1 MSDLTLPERSL
12 TVQVMS
18 GRAPKAPNRLKA
30 LLPYAFVILPAAYL
44 LVFMFWPLGKQIY
57 LSLTRTRL
65 VNPNRSTFIG
75 LGNYE
80 RLFGSPEF
88 YSVLKITITY
98 SVMAVILGVAVGL
111 VAALAL
117 NRPFRGRTTVRG
129 ILLFGWAVPNVA
141 TALVWLWIF
150 NERSGILNTVVTG
163 LGFDRISWLASTEMA
178 LPSIL
183 LVTVWQ
189 VAPFV
194 MLVMLAALQSVPE
207 EVKEAAVVDGA
218 DKFNVFKAVTLPHI
232 LPTLQLV
239 SLLVMVWSIR
249 RFDIIF
255 LLTGGGPLGSTSTLV
270 VKLRQVA
277 FENYDLGLSSA
288 YGVVGLVL
296 ALSVAALHALFNLR
310 RQKASSR

>member
-1 MSDLTLPERSL
+1 MSDQALLERPAA
-12 TVQVMS
+12 VPAAMS
-18 GRAPKAPNRLKA
+18 RKGRGSQELAR

-44 LVFMFWPLGKQIY
+44 LVFMFYPLGRQVY

-65 VNPNRSTFIG
+65 ANPNRSQFIG
-75 LGNYE
+75 FGNYE
-80 RLFGSPEF
+80 RLFGNPEF
-88 YSVLKITITY
+88 YSVLKITLTY
-98 SVMAVILGVAVGL
+98 SVMAVVLGVAVGMI
-111 VAALAL
+111 AALAL
-117 NRPFRGRTTVRG
+117 NRPFRGRTLVRG

-141 TALVWLWIF
+141 AALVWLWIF
-150 NERSGILNTVVTG
+150 NERSGILNTIVTG
-163 LGFDRISWLASTEMA
+163 LGLERISWLTSTDMA

-207 EVKEAAVVDGA
+207 EVKEAAVIDGA
-218 DKFNVFKAVTLPHI
+218 DKLSVFRAVTLPHI

-249 RFDIIF
+249 RFDIIY
-255 LLTGGGPLGSTSTLV
+255 LLTGGGPVGSTSTLI

-277 FENYDLGLSSA
+277 FENHDLGMSSA
-288 YGVVGLVL
+288 YGVVGLML
-296 ALSVAALHALFNLR
+296 ALMVAAIHALFNIR
-310 RQKASSR
+310 RQRSNSR

>member
-1 MSDLTLPERSL
+1 MSDLALRERPSAAPL
-12 TVQVMS
+12 HAGRKS
-18 GRAPKAPNRLKA
+18 GNRQRLKA
-30 LLPYAFVILPAAYL
+30 LLPYAFIVPPALYL
-44 LVFMFWPLGKQIY
+44 LVFMFWPLGRQIY

-65 VNPNRSTFIG
+65 ANPNRSTFIG
-75 LGNYE
+75 FGNYE
-80 RLFGSPEF
+80 RLFDNPDF
-88 YSVLKITITY
+88 YSVLKITLAY
-98 SVMAVILGVAVGL
+98 STLAVVIGVAIGL

-117 NRPFRGRTTVRG
+117 NRPFPGRTLVRG

-141 TALVWLWIF
+141 AALVWLWIF

-163 LGFDRISWLASTEMA
+163 LGLERISWLTSTEMA

-218 DKFNVFKAVTLPHI
+218 DTFSVFKAVTLPHI

-255 LLTGGGPLGSTSTLV
+255 LLTGGGPVGSTSTLI

-277 FENYDLGLSSA
+277 FENHDLGLASA

-296 ALSVAALHALFNLR
+296 ALMVAAIHALFNAR
-310 RQKASSR
+310 RQKN

>member
-1 MSDLTLPERSL
+1 MTDQTLLERPLAVPAYSARKS
-12 TVQVMS
+12 TA
-18 GRAPKAPNRLKA
+18 RRRLNG
-30 LLPYAFVILPAAYL
+30 LLPYAFVIPPALYL

-57 LSLTRTRL
+57 LSFTRTRL
-65 VNPNRSTFIG
+65 ANPNRSSFIG
-75 LGNYE
+75 LRNYE
-80 RLFGSPEF
+80 RLLDNPDF
-88 YSVLKITITY
+88 YTTLQITLIY
-98 SVMAVILGVAVGL
+98 SVMAVVIGVTVGL
-111 VAALAL
+111 IAALAL
-117 NRPFRGRTTVRG
+117 NRPFPGRTLVRG

-141 TALVWLWIF
+141 AALVWLWIF
-150 NERSGILNTVVTG
+150 NERSGILNTIVTG
-163 LGFDRISWLASTEMA
+163 LGLERISWLTSTEMA

-218 DKFNVFKAVTLPHI
+218 DKLNVFKSVTLPHI

-249 RFDIIF
+249 RFDIIY
-255 LLTGGGPLGSTSTLV
+255 LLTGGGPVDSTSTLI

-277 FENYDLGLSSA
+277 FENHDLGLSST

-296 ALSVAALHALFNLR
+296 ALSVAAIHALFNHR
-310 RQKASSR
+310 RQKMSSR

>member
-1 MSDLTLPERSL
+1 MSDQALLERSA
-12 TVQVMS
+12 TTPAT
-18 GRAPKAPNRLKA
+18 GRGKRGSQRWTR
-30 LLPYAFVILPAAYL
+30 LLPYAFVIPPAAYL
-44 LVFMFWPLGKQIY
+44 LVFMFWPLGRQVY

-65 VNPNRSTFIG
+65 ANPNRSTFIG
-75 LGNYE
+75 FDNYE
-80 RLFGSPEF
+80 RLFGNPDF
-88 YSVLKITITY
+88 YSVLTITLTY
-98 SVMAVILGVAVGL
+98 SVMAVVLGVAVGM

-117 NRPFRGRTTVRG
+117 NRPFPGRTLVRG
-129 ILLFGWAVPNVA
+129 VLLFGWAVPNVA
-141 TALVWLWIF
+141 AALVWLWIF
-150 NERSGILNTVVTG
+150 NERSGVLNTIVTG
-163 LGFDRISWLASTEMA
+163 FGLSRISWLTSTEMA

-218 DKFNVFKAVTLPHI
+218 DKLSVFRAVTLPHV

-249 RFDIIF
+249 RFDIIY
-255 LLTGGGPLGSTSTLV
+255 LLTGGGPVGSTSTLI

-277 FENYDLGLSSA
+277 FENHDLGMSSA

-296 ALSVAALHALFNLR
+296 ALTVAAIHALFNIR
-310 RQKASSR
+310 RQRLSSR

>member
-1 MSDLTLPERSL
+1 MSDQTLSERSL
-12 TVQVMS
+12 TVS
-18 GRAPKAPNRLKA
+18 TTAGRSPKAASLLKA
-30 LLPYAFVILPAAYL
+30 LLPYAFVMPPAAFL

-57 LSLTRTRL
+57 MSLTRTRL
-65 VNPNRSTFIG
+65 INPNRSTFIG
-75 LGNYE
+75 FGNYE
-80 RLFGSPEF
+80 RLFSNAEF
-88 YSVLKITITY
+88 YSVLKITLTY

-117 NRPFRGRTTVRG
+117 NRPFSGRTVVRG

-141 TALVWLWIF
+141 TALIWLWIF

-163 LGFDRISWLASTEMA
+163 LGLNRISWLTSTEMA

-194 MLVMLAALQSVPE
+194 MLVMLAALQSVPD

-232 LPTLQLV
+232 TPTLQLV
-239 SLLVMVWSIR
+239 ALLVMVWSIR
-249 RFDIIF
+249 RFDIIY
-255 LLTGGGPLGSTSTLV
+255 LLTGGGPVGSTSTLV
-270 VKLRQVA
+270 VQLRQVA

-296 ALSVAALHALFNLR
+296 ALSVAAIHAFFTQR
-310 RQKASSR
+310 RQKVSSQ

>member
-1 MSDLTLPERSL
+1 MSDRALRERQL
-12 TVQVMS
+12 TVPALS
-18 GRAPKAPNRLKA
+18 GKKFETRLRLKA
-30 LLPYAFVILPAAYL
+30 LLPYAFIVPPALYL
-44 LVFMFWPLGKQIY
+44 LVFMFWPLGNQVY

-65 VNPNRSTFIG
+65 ASPNSSTFIG
-75 LGNYE
+75 FGNFE
-80 RLFGSPEF
+80 RLLADADF
-88 YSVLKITITY
+88 YTVLKITLAY
-98 SVMAVILGVAVGL
+98 STLAVVIGVAVGL

-117 NRPFRGRTTVRG
+117 NRPFPGRTIVRG
-129 ILLFGWAVPNVA
+129 ILLFGWAVPSVA
-141 TALVWLWIF
+141 AALVWLWMF
-150 NERSGILNTVVTG
+150 NERSGVLNTAVTG
-163 LGFDRISWLASTEMA
+163 LGLERISWLTSTEMA

-218 DKFNVFKAVTLPHI
+218 DKFSVFKAVTLPHI

-249 RFDIIF
+249 RFDIIY
-255 LLTGGGPLGSTSTLV
+255 LLTGGGPVGSTSTLI

-277 FENYDLGLSSA
+277 FENHDLGLASA
-288 YGVVGLVL
+288 YGVVGLIL
-296 ALSVAALHALFNLR
+296 ALSVAAIHALFNAR
-310 RQKASSR
+310 RQN

>member
-1 MSDLTLPERSL
+1 MSDLTLAERPFNPA
-12 TVQVMS
+12 TS
-18 GRAPKAPNRLKA
+18 GRSKKAGNRLKA
-30 LLPYAFVILPAAYL
+30 LLPYAFVIPPAAYL
-44 LVFMFWPLGKQIY
+44 LIFMFWPLGKQIY
-57 LSLTRTRL
+57 MSLTRTRL

-75 LGNYE
+75 FGNFE
-80 RLFGSPEF
+80 RLFSNAEF
-88 YSVLKITITY
+88 YSVLKITLTY
-98 SVMAVILGVAVGL
+98 SVMAVVLGVAVGL

-117 NRPFRGRTTVRG
+117 NRPFRGRTLIRG
-129 ILLFGWAVPNVA
+129 VLLFGWAVPNVA
-141 TALVWLWIF
+141 AALIWLWIF
-150 NERSGILNTVVTG
+150 NERSGVLNTVVTG
-163 LGFDRISWLASTEMA
+163 LGLNHVSWLTSTEMA

-207 EVKEAAVVDGA
+207 EVKEAAIVDGA
-218 DKFNVFKAVTLPHI
+218 DKFSVFKAVTLPHI
-232 LPTLQLV
+232 LPILQLV

-249 RFDIIF
+249 RFDIIY

-296 ALSVAALHALFNLR
+296 ALAVAAIHAFFNRR